1 VLGSEGIIA
10 LARPASFTHMVFSR
24 DMRVNPALKIV
35 CFLVFAGVAAAVR
48 VEAVRS
54 KKNHGIVSADT
65 TIQDG
70 AAVPTSSTTVIA
82 QQSDFEPNSDS
93 VLDRVGTITFG
104 DDDLQSNNDNV
115 RQSIRAAPLTAND
128 DENQAPRLRRSTVTS
143 DSEQI
148 KWGDPEAFNQR
159 AIHRVAADI
168 PDLLKKVD
176 QAIPMYTRRVLTDY
190 YDVANAI
197 YSHERPSHAEDESV
211 SFLEV
216 SATEAEEIARFQS
229 MDLQDR
235 LQMLARKRY
244 DLERLRDSIQSELAE
259 TSRLQSRIAASARDP
274 DVPILHRSS
283 PPSAASELQVSEQL
297 TSVNPQLKEWA
308 DDARFTQSKR
318 EINSLLDKS
327 SEFLESF
334 KRRLATDYAV

>member
-1 VLGSEGIIA
+1 M
-10 LARPASFTHMVFSR
+10 PMVFSR
-24 DMRVNPALKIV
+24 DITVNSVLKIM
-35 CFLVFAGVAAAVR
+35 CLLVLAGFAASVRIDVA
-48 VEAVRS
+48 RS
-54 KKNHGIVSADT
+54 EKNHGIVSAET
-65 TIQDG
+65 PIQDG

-82 QQSDFEPNSDS
+82 QQSDFESNSDS

-104 DDDLQSNNDNV
+104 DGLQSNNDNV

-128 DENQAPRLRRSTVTS
+128 DENQAPRLHRSTVAS

-168 PDLLKKVD
+168 PDLLKKVEK
-176 QAIPMYTRRVLTDY
+176 AIPMYTRRVLTDY

-197 YSHERPSHAEDESV
+197 YSHEPPSRAGDDSV

-216 SATEAEEIARFQS
+216 GALEAEEIARFQS
-229 MDLQDR
+229 LDLQDR
-235 LQMLARKRY
+235 LQMLEQKKY
-244 DLERLRDSIQSELAE
+244 DLERLRDSIQYELAE

-274 DVPILHRSS
+274 DLPILHRSS
-283 PPSAASELQVSEQL
+283 PPPASASSELQVSEQL
-297 TSVNPQLKEWA
+297 TSANPQLKEWA

-327 SEFLESF
+327 SQFLEAF
-334 KRRLATDYAV
+334 KRRLTTDYSL